1 MPPGLLTSERLR
13 GNSRRAKATRALI
26 FITLLISAA
35 SCLAPGLY
43 ASTDCD
49 RWIKEYRQGIL
60 QRRAAWKL
68 RQAKAHLL
76 QVVHR
81 PKPVTPHRHVRH
93 QMGPL
98 EALRRF
104 QIDCGTLDEPELPP
118 VAVAF
123 PFIPVETPP
132 LENTTI
138 AELTTPELT
147 PLAPNLI
154 TPIVTVAV
162 PTPAEVPEPSSILL
176 ALSGAVL
183 AAELVRRRRFAN
195 AGLRP

>member
-1 MPPGLLTSERLR
+1 MPPRLPASERLR
-13 GNSRRAKATRALI
+13 GKSRRAKATRALI
-26 FITLLISAA
+26 FLTLLISAA

-60 QRRAAWKL
+60 QARAARRL
-68 RQAKAHLL
+68 RIAKAHLL

-81 PKPVTPHRHVRH
+81 PRPATPHKHIHH

-104 QIDCGTLDEPELPP
+104 QIDCGTLDEPLLPP
-118 VAVAF
+118 VSVTV
-123 PFIPVETPP
+123 PTIPVETPP

-138 AELTTPELT
+138 AELTTPDLEPLT
-147 PLAPNLI
+147 PNLV
-154 TPIVTVAV
+154 TPAVAV
-162 PTPAEVPEPSSILL
+162 PVTAPAPVPEPGSMLL
-176 ALSGAVL
+176 AATGIVL
-183 AAELVRRRRFAN
+183 VGELARRRRLLN
-195 AGLRP
+195 

>member
-1 MPPGLLTSERLR
+1 MPPGLLASERLR

-60 QRRAAWKL
+60 QARAARRL
-68 RQAKAHLL
+68 RIAKAHLL

-81 PKPVTPHRHVRH
+81 PRPVTPHRHIHH

-104 QIDCGTLDEPELPP
+104 QIDCGTLDEPLLPP
-118 VAVAF
+118 VAAV
-123 PFIPVETPP
+123 IPPIMVETPP

-138 AELTTPELT
+138 AELTTPELA
-147 PLAPNLI
+147 PLTPNLVA
-154 TPIVTVAV
+154 PIEAAPVAA
-162 PTPAEVPEPSSILL
+162 PLPVPEPGSLL
-176 ALSGAVL
+176 LVATGAL
-183 AAELVRRRRFAN
+183 LVGGFVRSRRLPA
-195 AGLRP
+195 